1 MISIRDQTY
10 KIRSMADC
18 QPSEKCYNPLRII
31 NKYTHEVLYV
41 ECRKCPYCLHKYAVD
56 LTSRIVRECKQ
67 HKYSIFFTLTYDN
80 NHLPV
85 MVRLCP
91 HVWKLENRDEK
102 RDGSVRSRYLFFDKT
117 PDYQYPQKMSTDC
130 FGVVC
135 KEDIQRFL
143 KRLRSKIDYDY
154 DLSKDEKTL
163 RYFICSEYGP
173 VTKRPHYHGI
183 IWVDD
188 SRLCQDLPRLIRETW
203 KMCDPSRID
212 AQLVSGSA
220 PQYVAKYV
228 SGNSSLC
235 EVLRTKYTKPFHLA
249 SKNPIIGSF
258 KTTREE
264 ILDVLVNRYFEVP
277 RIQDGNISEASYDI
291 LPYSFITRYFPPCQ
305 GFSVSNDSYKLSL
318 YEKYR
323 DGKYFK
329 RIDPI
334 THRYFDSVF
343 RGYRYVDCH
352 FSFKYQDYR
361 FFQHIHSL
369 ANKPTVIPK
378 RDSSGFIIG
387 SQTVCLSPADIIHL
401 MGMLYDS
408 YKLYCYNSM
417 LRNIEVM
424 SEHLKDSVQLK
435 YSLLSFYPLVW
446 KELPQFCTKEE
457 YDFKSVGG
465 DFALR
470 NILSDFGFKY
480 EDIYQDGCI
489 SDSFISAM
497 NSNFLDKNYRIRLQD
512 SILKYDKKKKFS
524 ELYLGFNQV

>member
-1 MISIRDQTY
+1 MLSIRDQTY
-10 KIRSMADC
+10 KIRSMADY
-18 QPSEKCYNPLRII
+18 QPSEKCYNPQRIV

-41 ECRKCPYCLHKYAVD
+41 ECRKCPYCLHKYATD

-67 HKYSIFFTLTYDN
+67 HKYSLFFTLTYDN
-80 NHLPV
+80 EHLPV
-85 MVRLCP
+85 MVRQCE

-117 PDYQYPQKMSTDC
+117 PDYQFPQKMSTDC
-130 FGVVC
+130 FAVVC

-154 DLSKDEKTL
+154 ELSQEQKTL

-173 VTKRPHYHGI
+173 CTKRPHYHGI
-183 IWVDD
+183 LWTDD
-188 SRLCQDLPRLIRETW
+188 PTICRDLPRLIRSTW
-203 KMCDPSRID
+203 TLCDPSRID

-220 PQYVAKYV
+220 PEYVAKYV
-228 SGNSSLC
+228 AGNSNLF

-249 SKNPIIGSF
+249 SKNPVIGSF

-277 RIQDGNISEASYDI
+277 RIQDGNVEEASYDI

-323 DGKYFK
+323 DGKYLK
-329 RIDPI
+329 RVDPK
-334 THRYFDSVF
+334 TKRYVNSERKGFA
-343 RGYRYVDCH
+343 YVDCR

-361 FFQHIHSL
+361 FFQHIDSL
-369 ANKPTVIPK
+369 ANKPTTIPK
-378 RDSSGFIIG
+378 RDKNGFIVG
-387 SQTVCLSPADIIHL
+387 SQVVCLSPSEIIHL

-417 LRNIEVM
+417 LRNLEVM
-424 SEHLKDSVQLK
+424 SDYLKDSCQLRF
-435 YSLLSFYPLVW
+435 SLLSFYPYVW
-446 KELPQFCTKEE
+446 KELPLCCSKDD
-457 YDFKSVGG
+457 YDSKLVIGG
-465 DFALR
+465 LSLR
-470 NILSDFGFKY
+470 NMLSDFGFKY
-480 EDIYQDGCI
+480 EDIYYDGFI
-489 SDSFISAM
+489 SDEFIAVM
-497 NSNFLDKNYRIRLQD
+497 NNNTLDKNYRIRLQD
-512 SILKYDKKKKFS
+512 SILKNDKKKKYS